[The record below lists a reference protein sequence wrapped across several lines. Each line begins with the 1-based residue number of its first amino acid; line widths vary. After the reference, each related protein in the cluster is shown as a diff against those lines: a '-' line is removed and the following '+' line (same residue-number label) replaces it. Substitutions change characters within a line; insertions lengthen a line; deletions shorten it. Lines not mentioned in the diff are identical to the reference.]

1 MDEETNKRLG
11 ECLMEIANGNNE
23 KLADVYIIMQ
33 RVFYTVGNVY
43 FKRKEDIEDSIH
55 DYLLVL
61 LKKAWKFVRNQNAYA
76 WIIFSYQNLCKN
88 KRDRKKV
95 ETKYMHNQIEKIK
108 NLSYASDIEF
118 VDNNIFLKSVFD
130 KLSRYEQKLLI
141 LYYWCDY
148 TLNEIGTILKKPKST
163 IASQLNRIK
172 AKISEDK

>member
-88 KRDRKKV
+88 KRDCK
-95 ETKYMHNQIEKIK
+95 
-108 NLSYASDIEF
+108 
-118 VDNNIFLKSVFD
+118 
-130 KLSRYEQKLLI
+130 
-141 LYYWCDY
+141 
-148 TLNEIGTILKKPKST
+148 
-163 IASQLNRIK
+163 
-172 AKISEDK
+172 

>member
-1 MDEETNKRLG
+1 
-11 ECLMEIANGNNE
+11 
-23 KLADVYIIMQ
+23 MQ

-95 ETKYMHNQIEKIK
+95 ETKYMNNQIEKIK

-130 KLSRYEQKLLI
+130 KL
-141 LYYWCDY
+141 
-148 TLNEIGTILKKPKST
+148 
-163 IASQLNRIK
+163 RIFTV
-172 AKISEDK
+172 SE